1 MPSTRPTRLIALFA
15 LLLPGAATL
24 GGCAPRAVEV
34 RTAVDRP
41 EVTLALANDTDRA
54 VNVYVV
60 VGGTELFLRQVAARS
75 TVALPVRGVT
85 SGSTVTLRAVSMD
98 GRKRYEQPGVVATG
112 TVRWALP

>member
-1 MPSTRPTRLIALFA
+1 MPICRLSRLAALVV
-15 LLLPGAATL
+15 LLLPGVATL
-24 GGCAPRAVEV
+24 GACAPRAVEV

-85 SGSTVTLRAVSMD
+85 SGSTVTLKAVSMD
-98 GRKRYEQPGVVATG
+98 GKQRYEQKGVVATG

>member
-1 MPSTRPTRLIALFA
+1 MPSTLATRLIAPLA
-15 LLLPGAATL
+15 LLLPGAAAL
-24 GGCAPRAVEV
+24 GACAPRTVEV

-98 GRKRYEQPGVVATG
+98 GRERYERKGVVATG
-112 TVRWALP
+112 MVRWALP

>member
-1 MPSTRPTRLIALFA
+1 MPICRLSRLAALVA

-24 GGCAPRAVEV
+24 DACAPRAVEV

-85 SGSTVTLRAVSMD
+85 SGSTVTLKAVSMD
-98 GRKRYEQPGVVATG
+98 GKQRYEQKGVVATG